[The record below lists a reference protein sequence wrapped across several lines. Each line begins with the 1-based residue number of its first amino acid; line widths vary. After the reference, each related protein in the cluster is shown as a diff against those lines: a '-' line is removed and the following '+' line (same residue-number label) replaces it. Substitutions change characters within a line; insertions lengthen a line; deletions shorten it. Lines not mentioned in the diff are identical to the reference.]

1 MSTEPR
7 WLIGGP
13 QSAEQVQESRQE
25 AEPEITRSS
34 GTYQGKTADQWR
46 AMAAKARGQSQASFE
61 RSDTDGAL
69 SQFASDS
76 AARRYDM
83 CATLAEQ
90 DGTWEFPALFTLTG
104 ALVPDA
110 VWIKTKTKYGAKWV
124 WRIGRGQAAQWFDPS
139 KANSGARRRANDAAK
154 GYQLGT
160 IRATAY
166 VGTSGSGKGLSGMLS
181 VGFYIGRSDDGEI
194 IEIVDNGSLGT
205 QYKDW

>member
-1 MSTEPR
+1 MSNEPR

-13 QSAEQVQESRQE
+13 QSAEQVRESRQE

-90 DGTWEFPALFTLTG
+90 DGTWEFKALFTLTG

-110 VWIKTKTKYGAKWV
+110 VWIKTNQDRWV
-124 WRIGRGQAAQWFDPS
+124 WRIGRGQAVAWFNES
-139 KANSGARRRANDAAK
+139 QAKSGARRRANDAAK

-166 VGTSGSGKGLSGMLS
+166 VGTSGSGRGLSGMLS

-205 QYKDW
+205 QYQDR